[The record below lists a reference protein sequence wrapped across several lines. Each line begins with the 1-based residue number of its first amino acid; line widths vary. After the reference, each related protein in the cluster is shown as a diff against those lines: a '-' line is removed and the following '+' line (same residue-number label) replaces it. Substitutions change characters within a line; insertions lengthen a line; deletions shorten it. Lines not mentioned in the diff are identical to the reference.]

1 MLRTI
6 LLSGLVAFALACGG
20 SSPSPVGPLDGPEIG
35 APAVSAEIDQTDA
48 RIAASEIG
56 AAGVVFDL
64 EEGQRQAI
72 DDALARARTALAD
85 LARRWLARE
94 IPAEAA
100 VAEARA
106 IRDALDAE
114 IEAILT
120 PEQLAELEARR
131 AAFHPGLELTEE
143 QRAEIRAIV
152 DRWRVLVLETL
163 EALRDRELTL
173 AEAARTLLEG
183 RRAAHAAFCAVLE
196 PDQREIF
203 PSCAAPAAG

>member
-56 AAGVVFDL
+56 AAGLAFDL
-64 EEGQRQAI
+64 EEEQRQAI
-72 DDALARARTALAD
+72 ADALARARAALAD

-94 IPAEAA
+94 IGAEAT

-114 IEAILT
+114 IESILT
-120 PEQLAELEARR
+120 PEQRAELEARR
-131 AAFHPGLELTEE
+131 AAFHPGLELTEA

-203 PSCAAPAAG
+203 PSCSAPAAG

>member
-163 EALRDRELTL
+163 EGLRDRTLTL
-173 AEAARTLLEG
+173 EDAARALLEG

-196 PDQREIF
+196 PDQLEIF
-203 PSCAAPAAG
+203 PGCAAPVAG